1 MPLPAGPLKVD
12 TEMDGD
18 ISSELN
24 ARLLVVIINGT
35 IEFVA
40 IALVEKRAAVE
51 VVPPSPNSL
60 VVALMVETSSLVD
73 IFK

>member
-1 MPLPAGPLKVD
+1 
-12 TEMDGD
+12 MDGD

-40 IALVEKRAAVE
+40 IVLVEKRAAVE